1 MTGFDPDRRRFIK
14 VGSAFAAGGALA
26 AGGMLT
32 AGAVLTRP
40 RPSPT
45 RRAQSGRQLGVALV
59 GLGSLSTNQIA
70 PALGKTASCRV
81 AGIVTG
87 SPGKAA
93 AWKAKYG
100 IADRSVYDYSTMAR
114 MADNPDIDIVYVVTP
129 NSMHAEHTIAAAR
142 AGKHVFCEKP
152 MEVSVAKCE
161 EMIAACTAADR
172 RLAIA
177 YRCRYDPLHIECARL
192 AREKVFGDVR
202 LIDAAFGFP
211 IGDPRQWRLR
221 KDLAG
226 GGPLMDVGIYALQS
240 ARMFTG
246 EEPVSV
252 TAVTTTTDPVKFAEV
267 EESMT
272 FQLLFP
278 SGVIA
283 DCRTTYKVGGLN
295 RVSVYADR
303 GAFGLEPAYNYNGNR
318 GWRSDRQPLSFDEI
332 DLFAAEMD
340 DFADHVMMDT
350 PSPVAGV
357 EGLRDVRILMA
368 AYESARTGRRVDLA
382 RSD

>member
-1 MTGFDPDRRRFIK
+1 M
-14 VGSAFAAGGALA
+14 GGAPFAKGGADPRA
-26 AGGMLT
+26 AT
-32 AGAVLTRP
+32 ATTRP
-40 RPSPT
+40 GGS
-45 RRAQSGRQLGVALV
+45 RASLGVALV

-70 PALGKTASCRV
+70 PALAKTANCRL

-87 SPGKAA
+87 SPDKAA
-93 AWKAKYG
+93 RWTTRYG
-100 IADRSVYDYSTMAR
+100 LPDRSVYDYSTMAR
-114 MADNPDIDIVYVVTP
+114 MVDNPDIDIVYVVTP
-129 NSMHAEHTIAAAR
+129 NAMHAEHTIAAAR
-142 AGKHVFCEKP
+142 AGKHVLCEKP

-177 YRCRYDPLHIECARL
+177 YRCRFDPLHLEVARL

-202 LIDAAFGFP
+202 IIDAAFGFP

-221 KDLAG
+221 KALAG
-226 GGPLMDVGIYALQS
+226 GGPMMDVGIYALQS

-252 TAVTTTTDPVKFAEV
+252 TALTTTTDPVKFAEV

-278 SGVIA
+278 SGAIA
-283 DCRTTYKVGGLN
+283 DCRTTYRVGGMN
-295 RVSVYADR
+295 RATVFADR
-303 GAFGLEPAYNYNGNR
+303 GSFGLEPAYNYNDNR

-332 DLFAAEMD
+332 DVFAAEMD
-340 DFADHVMMDT
+340 DFANRITTNT
-350 PSPVAGV
+350 PSPVSGE
-357 EGLRDVRILMA
+357 EGLRDVRIMMA
-368 AYESARTGRRVDLA
+368 AYESASSGRRVALA
-382 RSD
+382 